1 MSVVSMIWAW
11 LQQNSSGLSVLLSL
25 LGFAIVLLQIRKT
38 RHAAEAS
45 RIAADKALRAI
56 SEIDTISDL
65 ASLKERLKVLQVS
78 IRWSRFEVAYHEAQ
92 SLREGFHQL
101 RNRSGFETDESLIH
115 LQAIVTF
122 LSKLQDNLERKMDD
136 GSYQLPLRAISAKLS
151 EHATELSGWMEQKR
165 FALGGK
171 TDV

>member
-1 MSVVSMIWAW
+1 MSILRAIWMW
-11 LQQNSSGLSVLLSL
+11 FQTNSSGVSVILSL
-25 LGFAIVLLQIRKT
+25 SGFAIVLLQLRKT

-45 RIAADKALRAI
+45 RVASDKALRAI

-78 IRWSRFEVAYHEAQ
+78 IRGSRYEVAYHEAQ

-101 RNRSGFETDESLIH
+101 RSRKGFESDESRIH

-122 LSKLQDNLERKMDD
+122 LSKLQDNLERKIDD
-136 GSYQLPLRAISAKLS
+136 STYQLPLRAISAKLS
-151 EHATELSGWMEQKR
+151 EHATELSGWMEKKR
-165 FALGGK
+165 FELGGK